1 MELKARFDV
10 VILEEAQNF
19 IDSLDEKVRYKIEFN
34 INASR
39 YVNDSDLFKKLN
51 DNIWEFR
58 TKYNGMAYRLFA
70 FWDKN
75 KRAIVV
81 ATHGIVKKKQKTPKK
96 EIKKAEAIMNLY
108 YEQEL

>member
-51 DNIWEFR
+51 DNIWELRLSIMEWHIGYLLFG
-58 TKYNGMAYRLFA
+58 TKIRE
-70 FWDKN
+70 
-75 KRAIVV
+75 R
-81 ATHGIVKKKQKTPKK
+81 
-96 EIKKAEAIMNLY
+96 
-108 YEQEL
+108 